1 VVQNDPPDLKIGDL
15 EDDKDL
21 LFLARD
27 DAFSAIADDAEM
39 KSPEFFTIRKQ
50 LQKLSAKEK
59 LLSIG

>member
-1 VVQNDPPDLKIGDL
+1 LKIGDL

-50 LQKLSAKEK
+50 LRKLSAKEK